1 VRNEKLLSQ
10 QMFLSKAGVPLEGMS
25 VKVLEERIMPISL
38 KKKYIKY
45 NELFVTGTESKL
57 RNISGRIEMRIYYA
71 AANYTNI

>member
-38 KKKYIKY
+38 KKKI
-45 NELFVTGTESKL
+45 NEKKS
-57 RNISGRIEMRIYYA
+57 SS
-71 AANYTNI
+71 

>member
-25 VKVLEERIMPISL
+25 VKVLEERIMPISF
-38 KKKYIKY
+38 KKKY

>member
-38 KKKYIKY
+38 KKNKKRA
-45 NELFVTGTESKL
+45 L
-57 RNISGRIEMRIYYA
+57 RDG
-71 AANYTNI
+71 

>member
-38 KKKYIKY
+38 KNLK
-45 NELFVTGTESKL
+45 NRAL
-57 RNISGRIEMRIYYA
+57 RDG
-71 AANYTNI
+71 

>member
-38 KKKYIKY
+38 KKKY